1 MTGNTRRLGRKALAV
16 GTALSLGVLGAVAM
30 SSAANA
36 ASIDTAK
43 QGSIIVHKH
52 ENPGTGP
59 QNPSGTGTPVTSDPI
74 AGVEFTYCPI
84 TDINLLDGTNAGWT
98 AVNGI
103 TPKDQQDAIA
113 AVVGGNNAPPLG
125 SHQLGSCVKMAKTD
139 AAGVSTAANLPLGAY
154 FVFESAAPT
163 NVVTQAAPFI
173 VTLPTPENHKV
184 SNGQWVYDVN
194 VYPKNTI
201 AQGPVKNVVSQET
214 NGGLLGAPVQYEV
227 TQLIPALPAGVSYAK
242 FIMTETL
249 DAKLTPGTAP
259 VKVKAGAVTL
269 TAGTDYTATWAGQ
282 TLTVTLTPAG
292 LAKLNAPDN
301 VVIGFQATPNAPGAI
316 DNQVSV
322 NLNDLN
328 LTPGTPNGPDGSP
341 STTATTRWGDLTVE
355 KVNAANQADGLAGAK
370 FEVYTGTTDQ
380 TSGCTADI
388 TGLQQVTLPGG
399 STPYVVTSDASGVVA
414 VAGLWVGDT
423 EKTVAADGTVS
434 NTSVAN
440 HDFLQRCYVL
450 KEITAP
456 NGFVLPTGAAALTP
470 VMVKAGANGVVPLV
484 KIDNTQQGVPQL
496 PFTGSNVQIALTIGG
511 IALLIIA
518 LGGVMVVR
526 RRAARRENA

>member
-52 ENPGTGP
+52 ENLGNGD
-59 QNPSGTGTPVTSDPI
+59 QNPSGTGTDTTTAPI
-74 AGVEFTYCPI
+74 KDVEFTYCPI
-84 TDINLLDGTNAGWT
+84 TDINLLDGTNTGWD

-103 TPKDQQDAIA
+103 TPKQQQDAVLA
-113 AVVGGNNAPPLG
+113 GATPGSLVGHVLGTCKAMPL
-125 SHQLGSCVKMAKTD
+125 TD
-139 AAGVSTAANLPLGAY
+139 AAGLSTVGSLPLGAY
-154 FVFESAAPT
+154 LVYESAAPA
-163 NVVTQAAPFI
+163 NVVTKSAPFI
-173 VTLPTPENHKV
+173 VTLPTPANHKV
-184 SNGQWVYDVN
+184 SDGQWVYDVN

-201 AQGPVKNVVSQET
+201 AQGPVKNVVSQPT

-227 TQLIPALPAGVSYAK
+227 TQLIPALAAGDTYAK
-242 FIMTETL
+242 FSLSDTL

-259 VKVKAGAVTL
+259 VTVKAGATTL

-282 TLTVTLTPAG
+282 TLTITFTPAG
-292 LAKLNAPDN
+292 LAKLKAGEN
-301 VVIGFQATPNAPGAI
+301 VVFGFQATPNAPGAL
-316 DNQVSV
+316 DNQVFV
-322 NLNDLN
+322 NLNDLKLN
-328 LTPGTPNGPDGSP
+328 PSAPNGPDGSP
-341 STTATTRWGDLTVE
+341 STTATTRWGDLTVQ

-370 FEVYTGTTDQ
+370 FEVYMGTTDQ

-518 LGGVMVVR
+518 LGGVLVVR
-526 RRAARRENA
+526 RRTARRENA